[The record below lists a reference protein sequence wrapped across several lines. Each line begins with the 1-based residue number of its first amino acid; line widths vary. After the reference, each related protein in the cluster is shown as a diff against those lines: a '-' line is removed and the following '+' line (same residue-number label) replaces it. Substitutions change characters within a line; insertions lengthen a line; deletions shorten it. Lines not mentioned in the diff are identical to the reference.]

1 MVVGLVL
8 ITLLYCWALLWLA
21 WGFSRAGGVVGWGLA
36 AAVAIL
42 LLLTV
47 WVTWREVLFGLNA
60 ARLAREYSSDGA
72 SGPRGA
78 SAGDVDPVDQQSR
91 QRDVVDPHAAE
102 GLPAE
107 TGASEPSRA
116 APRAEFDLAKAA
128 IEQGPGESDW
138 QAWFRLSLA
147 YDAVHD
153 RRQARAAARH
163 AIELYRAAR

>member
-8 ITLLYCWALLWLA
+8 ITLLFCWALLWLA

-72 SGPRGA
+72 SEPTA
-78 SAGDVDPVDQQSR
+78 TDAADVQPADP
-91 QRDVVDPHAAE
+91 AC
-102 GLPAE
+102 
-107 TGASEPSRA
+107 A